1 MLMRWPVC
9 LLRHDDR
16 QLRMVIRIWGT
27 PIADLCGPLTRVTNA
42 RLRPDRAVLRG
53 WAAPAGEPVDM
64 SSVLFAARRLAGVS
78 TRKVRAGRAMEPAH
92 VSQSHPP
99 APSGPCSI
107 GDATATSSTS
117 TRTQASSPWGIPATR
132 TGTEPRPGPS
142 WEPGRRLTSHLA
154 RGSTASTE
162 PVKLNETSGCWIY
175 LTGLLGLDG
184 GAGLVDPDLGGQGR
198 G

>member
-1 MLMRWPVC
+1 
-9 LLRHDDR
+9 
-16 QLRMVIRIWGT
+16 
-27 PIADLCGPLTRVTNA
+27 
-42 RLRPDRAVLRG
+42 
-53 WAAPAGEPVDM
+53 M

-142 WEPGRRLTSHLA
+142 WEPGRRLTSHVA
-154 RGSTASTE
+154 RGSTASRPPSSPSINSLKHGMPALVTTAARWRLPRSWPRLPPAAPAPPGGRTRRHGQPGQE
-162 PVKLNETSGCWIY
+162 RAGPAFGQVPAACTARILTSWSRPVACRSRAASAAE
-175 LTGLLGLDG
+175 
-184 GAGLVDPDLGGQGR
+184 R
-198 G
+198 